1 MSGSDLE
8 LVCAFVNTLDVES
21 GEDAIDSPARL
32 ATWLCERGLPG
43 EGSPLGVGAVV
54 RARAVREALR
64 DHLRANLGGPL
75 PAEAVAV
82 LAQQAERSRVRLTF
96 GAEGASLAPSGR
108 GVDAALGTILTAVAR
123 AMADG
128 SWARLKACEADDC
141 RWAFVDRSRNGS
153 RHWCSMEICGNR
165 TKVRAFRQRQART

>member
-1 MSGSDLE
+1 MADSDLE

-21 GEDAIDSPARL
+21 GDDVIDSPARL
-32 ATWLCERGLPG
+32 VEWLRGRGLLD
-43 EGSPLGVGAVV
+43 ERAPLGAGAVV
-54 RARAVREALR
+54 RTRAVREALR

-82 LAQQAERSRVRLTF
+82 LAHQAERSRVRLTF

-108 GVDAALGTILTAVAR
+108 GVDAALGTILTAVAG

-165 TKVRAFRQRQART
+165 TKVRAFRERRAKA